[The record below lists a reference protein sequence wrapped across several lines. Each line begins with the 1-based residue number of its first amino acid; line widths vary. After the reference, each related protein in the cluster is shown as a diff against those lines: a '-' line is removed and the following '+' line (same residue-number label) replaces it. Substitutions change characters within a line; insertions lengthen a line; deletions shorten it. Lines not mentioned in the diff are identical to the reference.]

1 MWRLPEE
8 IEADLKSQEPNHIA
22 AGLRDLKECMD
33 EFDEFELAPLDL
45 EILSPFGSTVPTETQ
60 LDFLRILTGYRSFQ
74 PRPSNEEVNHSLV
87 TLAVRYADDRI
98 ALETSLK
105 LKSEPN
111 PAAVEEAI
119 TFISRHGLTSP
130 QQVKGASYLV
140 SYLLAG
146 KPEVRSATL
155 QALMRWPNDPEYRQ
169 VIDFIVPE
177 LEGEEL
183 KLLEQM

>member
-8 IEADLKSQEPNHIA
+8 IEADLKSQEPNLIA
-22 AGLRDLKECMD
+22 AGLRDLREYMD
-33 EFDEFELAPLDL
+33 AFDEFELAPLDV

-74 PRPSNEEVNHSLV
+74 PRPSNEEVNHSVV

-119 TFISRHGLTSP
+119 TFLSRYALTSP
-130 QQVKGASYLV
+130 QQLKGASSLV

-146 KPEVRSATL
+146 KPEVRAATL
-155 QALMRWPNDPEYRQ
+155 RALKRWPNDPTYRQ

-177 LEGEEL
+177 LESEEL